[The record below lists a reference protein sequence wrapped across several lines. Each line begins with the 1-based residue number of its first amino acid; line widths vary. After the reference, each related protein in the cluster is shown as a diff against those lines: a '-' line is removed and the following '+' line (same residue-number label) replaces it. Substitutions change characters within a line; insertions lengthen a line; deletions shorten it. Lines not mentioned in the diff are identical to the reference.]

1 MEKQNKQQHT
11 DYDALPL
18 VLNVGHITQIM
29 GISKV
34 SAYQLVHTEGFPKTQ
49 IKGRLIRV
57 SKRAFFHWLEK
68 GGIE

>member
-1 MEKQNKQQHT
+1 MTEHSKRQT

-18 VLNVGHITQIM
+18 VLDVKNIATIM

-34 SAYQLVHTEGFPKTQ
+34 SAYQLVHSEGFPKTQ

-57 SKRAFFHWLEK
+57 SKRAFFEWLEK
-68 GGIE
+68 GGME

>member
-1 MEKQNKQQHT
+1 MTEHSKRQT

-18 VLNVGHITQIM
+18 VLDVKHIAAIM

-34 SAYQLVHTEGFPKTQ
+34 SAYQLVHSEGFPKKQ

-57 SKRAFFHWLEK
+57 SKRAFFEWLEK